1 MGGLLARSAWH
12 YGTAA
17 GHAWPRQLKKLVFL
31 GTPHHGAPMERGGN
45 WIDTLL
51 GISPYTAP
59 LSRLGKIRSAGIT
72 DLRHTFLLDE
82 DWHGRDRFARSA
94 IRHAAVPLPEG
105 VQSFAIAATT
115 GKQAGDL
122 KDRLIGDGLVPL
134 ASALG
139 CHAQH
144 DRNLMFPQDRQ
155 WIACET
161 GHLGLLGSPEVYAR
175 IRQWLAQES
184 PALVVN

>member
-1 MGGLLARSAWH
+1 
-12 YGTAA
+12 
-17 GHAWPRQLKKLVFL
+17 
-31 GTPHHGAPMERGGN
+31 MERGGN

-72 DLRHTFLLDE
+72 DLRHAFLLDE

-105 VQSFAIAATT
+105 VQCFAIAATT

-144 DRNLMFPQDRQ
+144 DRNLVLPQDHQ

-161 GHLGLLGSPEVYAR
+161 GHLDLLCHPGAYER